1 MPQIFFYLAI
11 FEWLVAAILF
21 ISIFLYVK
29 RISSLNAT
37 YGRVVAVEAIVFIL
51 ANVGAGIFNYQLSKG
66 HVDWL
71 LK

>member
-37 YGRVVAVEAIVFIL
+37 YGRAVAVEAVVFIL
-51 ANVGAGIFNYQLSKG
+51 ANVGAGLFNYWMSKG
-66 HVDWL
+66 MVN
-71 LK
+71 